1 MLQFKPLKPVIVKEP
16 KKEKKEKRAKKVKK
30 EIKKKS
36 SRIIK
41 TVSERIEQ
49 ASDEESSE
57 NDVKSK
63 SKARANHLPPV
74 EILFAHLNRVETMKT
89 KVVEPMMSEM
99 SHRAPLKSQATFH
112 S

>member
-1 MLQFKPLKPVIVKEP
+1 MGPVRGE
-16 KKEKKEKRAKKVKK
+16 ERQKKVKK
-30 EIKKKS
+30 HKKEAKKKRS
-36 SRIIK
+36 SRIVK

-49 ASDEESSE
+49 ASDEDESSD
-57 NDVKSK
+57 NDAASK
-63 SKARANHLPPV
+63 KARANHLPPV

-99 SHRAPLKSQATFH
+99 SNRGPPPKLQATFTTNNTEK